1 MFCSGSLH
9 LSCSL
14 TFIEFLFMKISRLI
28 PVLVLV
34 FLTLHLFPA
43 NAQPPDNNDGGS
55 ILHRLQKLNTLG
67 SVLYVAAHPD
77 DENTRLLGYLAN
89 ERKYRTVYI
98 SLTRGD
104 GGQNLIGK
112 EQGEELG
119 MIRTRELLEARKVDG
134 AEQAFARCNDFGYS
148 KGPEETF
155 SIWNKEE
162 ALADMVW
169 AIRKFRPDV
178 IINRFPTTGEGGHG
192 HHTASAILAVE
203 AFRAAAD
210 PNRFPEQLK
219 HVTIWQARRIFH
231 NSFNPRNQ
239 PAVNFEG
246 QIQLDVG
253 GYNPLLGR
261 SYGEIAAE
269 SRSMHKSQGFG
280 VARSRGTQI
289 EYFKRLDGDT
299 SVTEIFQNIN
309 TTWSRIQGGDKVSQQ
324 IKSAINGFNII
335 QPEKSLPQLFKILAL
350 IKKTEDA
357 YWREVKEKEVLDL
370 IRSCAGLWLEANS
383 KNFYAVRGEPVD
395 LTLSVISRLAEG
407 IELKGI
413 RVHEAD
419 SATSVA
425 LEKNKLTTIRSAML
439 IPETAPLSTPYWLE
453 QPHRDGMFTV
463 SNVTM
468 TDLPWNDAPVKVIF
482 TLGFEGQTINYEVPV
497 NYKWT
502 DPVRGEVY
510 RPFEILPAVSLTPS
524 DEVMLFTDSKPKTL
538 TLRLKNLGEY
548 NAGTLLAKAPPGWT
562 ISPSQLRMSLSGKG
576 KEETITFTVTPP
588 SPSDISKGADGEI
601 SFSFD
606 QNGKPEVYE
615 VSRIEYEHI
624 PYLVLLKESKV
635 KLAAFDLSGKV
646 SKIGYI
652 EGAGDDVA
660 KCLKQAGFQ
669 VEMLDENKI
678 LKESLAQYGAIITG
692 IRAYNTIENM
702 ESYYPYLMKYIEEG
716 GNLIVQYNTFNF
728 ISSLKSDIG
737 PYPFKIT
744 RNRVTDEKSAV
755 SFLAPDHEVLN
766 SPNKITQND
775 FKDWVQERG
784 LYFAGDAA
792 PEYQKVLSWNDP
804 GEDPLDGGLIIAKK
818 GKGHF
823 VYTGI
828 SFFRQLPAGVEGAY
842 RLMVNMI
849 NLGKLE

>member
-1 MFCSGSLH
+1 
-9 LSCSL
+9 
-14 TFIEFLFMKISRLI
+14 MKISRLI

-497 NYKWT
+497 NYK
-502 DPVRGEVY
+502 
-510 RPFEILPAVSLTPS
+510 
-524 DEVMLFTDSKPKTL
+524 
-538 TLRLKNLGEY
+538 
-548 NAGTLLAKAPPGWT
+548 
-562 ISPSQLRMSLSGKG
+562 
-576 KEETITFTVTPP
+576 
-588 SPSDISKGADGEI
+588 
-601 SFSFD
+601 
-606 QNGKPEVYE
+606 
-615 VSRIEYEHI
+615 
-624 PYLVLLKESKV
+624 
-635 KLAAFDLSGKV
+635 
-646 SKIGYI
+646 
-652 EGAGDDVA
+652 
-660 KCLKQAGFQ
+660 
-669 VEMLDENKI
+669 
-678 LKESLAQYGAIITG
+678 
-692 IRAYNTIENM
+692 
-702 ESYYPYLMKYIEEG
+702 
-716 GNLIVQYNTFNF
+716 
-728 ISSLKSDIG
+728 SS
-737 PYPFKIT
+737 
-744 RNRVTDEKSAV
+744 V
-755 SFLAPDHEVLN
+755 
-766 SPNKITQND
+766 
-775 FKDWVQERG
+775 
-784 LYFAGDAA
+784 
-792 PEYQKVLSWNDP
+792 
-804 GEDPLDGGLIIAKK
+804 
-818 GKGHF
+818 
-823 VYTGI
+823 
-828 SFFRQLPAGVEGAY
+828 
-842 RLMVNMI
+842 
-849 NLGKLE
+849 